1 MLKAGDCLDFELI
14 NEDKLKICLTRQD
27 MDEAGLAYETM
38 NYADAHTKRALLLL
52 LEKAKNQAGF
62 APRGAKLF
70 IETYETEDKG
80 CDLYFTIIRRP
91 SRLKGSQATIPPVL
105 FEFDGISEL
114 ITGACKVF
122 ERYSHR
128 IYKSSLYRL
137 KGKYRLLV
145 YSLDYS
151 DKLSVY
157 FLSEFA
163 SKISE
168 DEVLAAYT
176 IEHGREMLV
185 DSAIDILSK
194 YFS

>member
-1 MLKAGDCLDFELI
+1 MNLDFELI
-14 NEDKLKICLTRQD
+14 NEDKLKIRLSRQD
-27 MDEAGLAYETM
+27 MLEAGLVYENM
-38 NYADAHTKRALLLL
+38 NYSDNHTKRTLLSL
-52 LEKAKNQAGF
+52 LEKAKKQAGF

-91 SRLKGSQATIPPVL
+91 SKLKDSQTVISPVL
-105 FEFDGISEL
+105 FEFESAGEL
-114 ITGACKVF
+114 IEGACKVF

-128 IYKSSLYRL
+128 IYKSSLYL
-137 KGKYRLLV
+137 LNGKYRLLV
-145 YSLDYS
+145 YNLDYN

-163 SKISE
+163 LKLGE

-176 IEHGREMLV
+176 MEHGREIIL
-185 DSAIDILSK
+185 DSAIDTLSK
-194 YFS
+194 YFG